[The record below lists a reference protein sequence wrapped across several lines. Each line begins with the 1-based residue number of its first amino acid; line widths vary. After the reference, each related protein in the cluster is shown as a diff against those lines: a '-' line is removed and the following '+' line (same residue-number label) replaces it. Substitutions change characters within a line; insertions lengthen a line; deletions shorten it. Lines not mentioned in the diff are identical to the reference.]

1 MPSKHGWPESMHL
14 TAMTGAIMAKIATAT
29 MSDFWPEHN
38 SFASAW
44 SVEGRTAR
52 DGRLRQI
59 MRLDEMKGP
68 TSMSTDEHV
77 LVTRLFRASAERV
90 FDAWLDSRTAGEWL
104 FASPTGQIVC
114 VEIDGRVGGWFY
126 IVDRRDGEDV
136 EHIGEYFEVDRP
148 RRLAF
153 ALSVEKYG
161 QSFDRVIIEIVP
173 LASGCMLTLM
183 HHMKTGMAGEAANIE
198 AGWSRVLDRLAAT
211 VGERPLLALMRE
223 ARGA

>member
-1 MPSKHGWPESMHL
+1 
-14 TAMTGAIMAKIATAT
+14 MTT
-29 MSDFWPEHN
+29 
-38 SFASAW
+38 
-44 SVEGRTAR
+44 
-52 DGRLRQI
+52 Q
-59 MRLDEMKGP
+59 
-68 TSMSTDEHV
+68 EHV

-104 FASPTGQIVC
+104 FASPTGRIVC

-161 QSFDRVIIEIVP
+161 QSFDRVIIDIVP
-173 LASGCMLTLM
+173 LASGCMLILT
-183 HHMKTGMAGEAANIE
+183 HHMRTGMAGEAGSIE
-198 AGWSRVLDRLAAT
+198 ACWSGVLDRLAAT
-211 VGERPLLALMRE
+211 VGERRLLALMRE
-223 ARGA
+223 AGGA